1 MAKMKRPGFL
11 KFTLYVG
18 IMAVIGG
25 VYFLAIALLPPTAQF
40 FKNQAYRF
48 MQMDFQQVLF
58 SAFVLIITGLA
69 CILLGSIKPK
79 AEDQNEPGKNL

>member
-1 MAKMKRPGFL
+1 MKRPEFL

-25 VYFLAIALLPPTAQF
+25 VYFLAVALLPPTAQY

-58 SAFVLIITGLA
+58 SAFVLIIMGLA

-79 AEDQNEPGKNL
+79 PEDQNEPGKTL

>member
-1 MAKMKRPGFL
+1 MKRPGFL

-18 IMAVIGG
+18 FVAVIGG
-25 VYFLAIALLPPTAQF
+25 VYFLAVALLPPTAQL

-69 CILLGSIKPK
+69 CILLGAVKPK
-79 AEDQNEPGKNL
+79 PNSPIESNQKS

>member
-1 MAKMKRPGFL
+1 MKRPGFL

-25 VYFLAIALLPPTAQF
+25 VYFLAIALLPPTAQY
-40 FKNQAYRF
+40 FKHPAYLF

-69 CILLGSIKPK
+69 CILLGTIKPK
-79 AEDQNEPGKNL
+79 TKLPVEPEKKI

>member
-1 MAKMKRPGFL
+1 MKRPGFL

-18 IMAVIGG
+18 IVAVIGG
-25 VYFLAIALLPPTAQF
+25 IYFLAIALLPPTAQL

-58 SAFVLIITGLA
+58 SAFVLIIVGLA
-69 CILLGSIKPK
+69 CILLGAIKPK
-79 AEDQNEPGKNL
+79 TKLPIESDQKS